1 MDLDQLRD
9 QACTHL
15 ALLLPNVERDVS
27 QMVDECLIDARKAFR
42 DEFIYRLSPAAWA
55 RITLIYFKHFIDS
68 GCDVSV
74 AEIVAAVVRDSI
86 HTSRMDMVTLQLVQ
100 NKLDDQSALPHPP
113 VLKVVSG
120 VGDSR

>member
-1 MDLDQLRD
+1 MDMDQLRD

-15 ALLLPNVERDVS
+15 ALLLPNVDRDVS
-27 QMVDECLIDARKAFR
+27 QMVDECLTDARKAFR
-42 DEFIYRLSPAAWA
+42 NEFICRLSPAAWA

-100 NKLDDQSALPHPP
+100 NKLDEQNAQPHPP
-113 VLKVVSG
+113 VLKVVG
-120 VGDSR
+120 GAAERR